1 MKSEVDQAQYVEI
14 DRRMFAE
21 IFWNPLIIMTG
32 LVVGV
37 ALFCAAAELHG
48 YSKAG
53 FLATTTVLGS
63 IVTMVGMTASAAVA
77 AFAAGERKIDLNSI
91 YLVALGGFS
100 FFAMLHYIDIA
111 VFKDA
116 AIEGLSTGIPGSV
129 AGAAMLFVPTTS
141 RIKRL
146 IRLRLNR

>member
-1 MKSEVDQAQYVEI
+1 MEAENQDSYVEV

-32 LVVGV
+32 LVLGV
-37 ALFCAAAELHG
+37 AMFCAAAELHG

-63 IVTMVGMTASAAVA
+63 IVTMAGMTASAAVA
-77 AFAAGERKIDLNSI
+77 AFAVGERKIDLNSI

-100 FFAMLHYIDIA
+100 FFAMLHYIDIT

-141 RIKRL
+141 RIRRL
-146 IRLRLNR
+146 IRRKMNR